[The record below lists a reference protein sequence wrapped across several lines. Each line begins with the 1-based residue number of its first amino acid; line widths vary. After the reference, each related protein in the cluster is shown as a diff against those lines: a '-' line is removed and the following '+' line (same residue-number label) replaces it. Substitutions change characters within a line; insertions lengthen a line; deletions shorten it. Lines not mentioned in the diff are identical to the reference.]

1 MPAYAK
7 ISMMPQPTEEDSSDE
22 ELEYAD
28 AASGRA
34 ASPHGPFLG
43 MLIPTFAK
51 IAVAVEW
58 TGLSLV
64 TICVHPFDCF
74 RLTIYRDS
82 FLWLLD
88 TIICKCCLS
97 FDFYEDTCVLPLPCE
112 LVLTV

>member
-1 MPAYAK
+1 MK
-7 ISMMPQPTEEDSSDE
+7 SWNMQ
-22 ELEYAD
+22 
-28 AASGRA
+28 
-34 ASPHGPFLG
+34 
-43 MLIPTFAK
+43 MLQVDGQQVLMVLSWVCSYPTFAK

-64 TICVHPFDCF
+64 TICVPPFDCF

-88 TIICKCCLS
+88 TFICKCCPN
-97 FDFYEDTCVLPLPCE
+97 FDFYKDTCVFPLPCE

>member
-1 MPAYAK
+1 MK
-7 ISMMPQPTEEDSSDE
+7 SWNMQ
-22 ELEYAD
+22 
-28 AASGRA
+28 
-34 ASPHGPFLG
+34 
-43 MLIPTFAK
+43 MLQVDGQQVLMVLSWVCSYPTFAK

-74 RLTIYRDS
+74 RLTIYCDS

-88 TIICKCCLS
+88 TIICKCCLN